1 MQCLGCMCGFAHVAF
16 FLQRTEADGKCQS
29 AVWLQACDALV
40 MSVVN
45 ADEFGINQCLHSQ
58 TLCRSIMT
66 VSFGVYSEAEGCTG
80 NMCSF

>member
-1 MQCLGCMCGFAHVAF
+1 
-16 FLQRTEADGKCQS
+16 
-29 AVWLQACDALV
+29 

-58 TLCRSIMT
+58 TSCRSIMT